1 MRFDLIVKIRQDR
14 FRFHAAKIGKI
25 NEKKR
30 EK

>member
-25 NEKKR
+25 NEK
-30 EK
+30 EA